1 MNTPID
7 QAIDAVLEP
16 IEGVKPPESGMP
28 YATHKGVLEL
38 VPGMRMNCYRLNTG
52 QAVIDEDG
60 LRAFLDF
67 LGIDATPARKPK
79 TTTPA

>member
-7 QAIDAVLEP
+7 QAIAAVLQP
-16 IEGVKPPESGMP
+16 ISNPQQSADGMP

-67 LGIDATPARKPK
+67 LGIDATPARKSK
-79 TTTPA
+79 TTATA

>member
-38 VPGMRMNCYRLNTG
+38 VPGLRMNCYRLNTG
-52 QAVIDEDG
+52 QSVIDEEG
-60 LRAFLDF
+60 MRAFLEF
-67 LGIDATPARKPK
+67 LGIEAKP
-79 TTTPA
+79 TTEAAHG

>member
-16 IEGVKPPESGMP
+16 IEGVKPSESGMP

-38 VPGMRMNCYRLNTG
+38 VPGLRMNCYRLNTG
-52 QAVIDEDG
+52 QSVIDEEG
-60 LRAFLDF
+60 MRAFLEF
-67 LGIDATPARKPK
+67 LGIEAKP
-79 TTTPA
+79 TTEAAHG